1 MNVRRNMSIVIYEAV
16 VDISSSPIPPLGYS
30 VFTVRSSEL
39 IVYHNLNVHAATC
52 STIHFVGVVYKMV
65 KYISIIVMN
74 IPFI

>member
-1 MNVRRNMSIVIYEAV
+1 MNVRRNMSTVIYEAV

-39 IVYHNLNVHAATC
+39 IVYHNLNVHATC
-52 STIHFVGVVYKMV
+52 STIHFLGVVYKMV